1 MGLKEKMKIGVVQLV
16 GGVLRWCFGEVEGL
30 QWWGRW
36 GSSSMAWS
44 LREKVRGVNGMRER
58 EHGVLWWKRGHG

>member
-1 MGLKEKMKIGVVQLV
+1 MKIGVVQLV

-44 LREKVRGVNGMRER
+44 LREGEGSEWDEGER
-58 EHGVLWWKRGHG
+58 EHGVL